1 MGRKARHIRRELA
14 PGERA
19 KVAEARRLIQGEEEE
34 IRRKA
39 RQYKREYDTAR
50 ATMQEAIRLLKA
62 ERIRQGL
69 SLSDIHRRTG
79 IEPPNLS
86 RLEND
91 SSANPTIATLMRYAE
106 ALGKRLE
113 IVLTDAVG

>member
-1 MGRKARHIRRELA
+1 MARRAKHVHRDLSPA
-14 PGERA
+14 ERA
-19 KVAEARRLIQGEEEE
+19 KVAEARELTQQDEAE

-39 RQYKREYDTAR
+39 KQYKHEDDAAR
-50 ATMQEAIRLLKA
+50 AAIREAMQLLQA

-69 SLSDIHRRTG
+69 SLSDIQRKTG

-91 SSANPTIATLMRYAE
+91 HSANPTIATLTRYAE
-106 ALGKRLE
+106 ALGKKLE
-113 IVLTDAVG
+113 IVLTDAAV